1 MSVGI
6 WCIHGENAKH
16 SGTAANAS
24 GPAGLHSWW
33 SDLGASG
40 SASCRAEHAG
50 YPSARHARTQQSN
63 IYRWVGGHTVGKRY
77 MDGGHATHSKQRA
90 LHNILS
96 RTFFRWPG
104 RHERYGGSPSHREV
118 LTPVEE
124 HTTAKRPHGM
134 HERSNATLPATLPVP
149 VSYTGMT
156 GADAYGG
163 HATSRPQCRWFY
175 ATAGYH
181 GLV

>member
-1 MSVGI
+1 MSVGM
-6 WCIHGENAKH
+6 WCMHGENAKR
-16 SGTAANAS
+16 SGTGANAS

-33 SDLGASG
+33 SDLAASG

-50 YPSARHARTQQSN
+50 YPSARHARTELSN

-77 MDGGHATHSKQRA
+77 MDGGHATHSKQRV

-96 RTFFRWPG
+96 GTFFRWPG
-104 RHERYGGSPSHREV
+104 RHSSYGGSPSHREV
-118 LTPVEE
+118 LCPVEQD
-124 HTTAKRPHGM
+124 TTAKRAHGM
-134 HERSNATLPATLPVP
+134 HERSSATLSAILPVL

-163 HATSRPQCRWFY
+163 HATYLPQYRWFY